1 MSLTLFLRVLTFF
14 KRGWYGG
21 WYEIHEI
28 NFFCKK
34 KIFYYNFVMKVFY
47 KIFTLSTILLWSNLI
62 LEKSYAKTTFKG
74 GIITQ
79 SKNLETKA
87 PKLRKDLK
95 FVLDDFDTSHLSKIL
110 SQKDSIRF
118 ERRIGIGAPLERI
131 KLHTNKTRKQTVDDV
146 VSNLKNY
153 VDNIEWPYWTERAI
167 PTSFLQQG
175 LKAQRMHCE
184 EGAFLNS
191 LKTAWLEKLSSS
203 DTPQFERLAIF
214 WLNHF
219 SVNFDMY
226 KQKHAF
232 FQHLKF
238 IRQNANKSYLGYLK
252 GILEDPAMITYLN
265 NEKSY
270 AQNPNENLAR
280 EFLELFSLGQ
290 GHYQENDIK
299 NLAKHISGNSINF
312 VTEMFHKYNY
322 KTSTENYSA
331 FGKKYKNDQE
341 FFELLKNHPSF
352 GEFIAKKFYKEYVEL
367 EEPSKEDLAY
377 LVTYFKKSNFEI
389 PEMVRATLY
398 LKKFWDNKLSL
409 VKSPLDLFYGTA
421 RTLNYSGFNNDHVS
435 LIDNMEESGQK
446 LFNPPNIAGWP
457 SGKEWLGGQKLEK
470 RINLLKENFSN
481 IPMNDNDEVNKNIIK
496 NVEKTNIYANNL
508 KIFFDNASNDQLA
521 IETILLGYIPK
532 DFASKKYANIRVYFY
547 NVQFLKKKWKGIEL
561 EFGTDKNTKKQYKEM
576 NRFTFYDGFSSPQ
589 IITNWNSSWFS
600 EWRVTR
606 GLSSSFPYGLKMERF
621 NNQNKETQKLLYYL
635 LLSMEHVLK
644 KQKIFYNRLDENK
657 DASLFLEKRIREVK
671 KILKLDESKIHTKL
685 FSYPVNGYFTIEKG
699 KYNLFNCGI
708 SRYGLN
714 FFDIFQSNTF
724 KKFSGLHDIIN
735 SSIDI
740 SELLIPDLNFNI
752 IKDNYIEILTHEG
765 YQLK

>member
-1 MSLTLFLRVLTFF
+1 
-14 KRGWYGG
+14 
-21 WYEIHEI
+21 
-28 NFFCKK
+28 
-34 KIFYYNFVMKVFY
+34 MKVFY
-47 KIFTLSTILLWSNLI
+47 KIYMLLMVLLWNILI
-62 LEKSYAKTTFKG
+62 LEKAYAKTTFKG

-79 SKNLETKA
+79 SKSLRTVP
-87 PKLRKDLK
+87 PKPRKDLV
-95 FVLDDFDTSHLSKIL
+95 FDLTSFDDNHLTKVIN
-110 SQKDSIRF
+110 KREAIRF
-118 ERRIGIGAPLERI
+118 ERRIGYGAPQIRVR
-131 KLHTNKTRKQTVDDV
+131 LHINKTRKQAVDDV
-146 VSNLKNY
+146 ITNLKEY
-153 VDNIEWPYWTERAI
+153 KDYIEWPLWTEKAI
-167 PTSFLQQG
+167 PTSFMEQALR
-175 LKAQRMHCE
+175 AQKISCE
-184 EGAFLNS
+184 DGAFLNS
-191 LKTAWLEKLSSS
+191 LKGVWLEKLASSE
-203 DTPQFERLAIF
+203 TPQFERLAIF

-232 FQHLKF
+232 FEHLKF
-238 IRQNANKSYLGYLK
+238 IRLNSNKNYLEFLN
-252 GILEDPAMITYLN
+252 GILKDPAMITYLN

-290 GHYQENDIK
+290 GNYRENDIK
-299 NLAKHISGNSINF
+299 NLARHISGNSINF
-312 VTEMFHKYNY
+312 VTEKFHKYNY
-322 KTSTENYSA
+322 KTSTEVYSA
-331 FGKKYKNDQE
+331 FGKKYKNDKD
-341 FFELLKNHPSF
+341 FFKLLKNHPSF

-367 EEPSKEDLAY
+367 EEPSKQDLAY

-389 PEMVRATLY
+389 PEMLRATLY
-398 LKKFWDNKLSL
+398 LKKFWDKKLSL

-421 RTLNYSGFNNDHVS
+421 RTLNYSGFDNDHVS

-481 IPMNDNDEVNKNIIK
+481 IPINYISEVNKNIVK
-496 NVEKTNIYANNL
+496 NVKKTNIYTKNL
-508 KIFFDNASNDQLA
+508 NIFFDNVSNNQLA

-532 DFASKKYANIRVYFY
+532 DFATKKYANIRVYFY
-547 NVQFLKKKWKGIEL
+547 NVHFLKKKWKGIEL
-561 EFGTDKNTKKQYKEM
+561 EFGTDKNKKKQYKEM

-600 EWRVTR
+600 EWRATR
-606 GLSSSFPYGLKMERF
+606 GLSSSFPSGLKMERF

-644 KQKIFYNRLDENK
+644 KQKIFYNRLYENK
-657 DASLFLEKRIREVK
+657 DASLFLEERIREVK
-671 KILKLDESKIHTKL
+671 KILKLDKNKIHTKL

-724 KKFSGLHDIIN
+724 KKFSGLHNIIN
-735 SSIDI
+735 SNIDI

-752 IKDNYIEILTHEG
+752 EKENYIEILTHEG

>member
-1 MSLTLFLRVLTFF
+1 
-14 KRGWYGG
+14 
-21 WYEIHEI
+21 
-28 NFFCKK
+28 
-34 KIFYYNFVMKVFY
+34 MKVFY
-47 KIFTLSTILLWSNLI
+47 KIFTLLTILLWNNLI

-79 SKNLETKA
+79 SKNLETKK

-95 FVLDDFDTSHLSKIL
+95 FDLDDFDISHLNKIL

-118 ERRIGIGAPLERI
+118 ERRIGFGVPLERI
-131 KLHTNKTRKQTVDDV
+131 ELHTNKTRKQAVDDV

-153 VDNIEWPYWTERAI
+153 VDNIKWPYWTKNAI

-203 DTPQFERLAIF
+203 HTPQFERLAIF

-280 EFLELFSLGQ
+280 EFLELFSLGH
-290 GHYQENDIK
+290 GHYKENDIK

-312 VTEMFHKYNY
+312 VTEKFHKYNY
-322 KTSTENYSA
+322 KTSIRNYSA

-352 GEFIAKKFYKEYVEL
+352 GEFIAKKFYMEYVEL
-367 EEPSKEDLAY
+367 DEPSKEDLAY

-389 PEMVRATLY
+389 PEMLRATLY
-398 LKKFWDNKLSL
+398 LKKFWEKKLSL
-409 VKSPLDLFYGTA
+409 IKSPLELFYGTA
-421 RTLNYSGFNNDHVS
+421 RTLNYSGSDNDHTS
-435 LIDNMEESGQK
+435 LLDNMEESGQR

-457 SGKEWLGGQKLEK
+457 VGKEWLGGQKLEK
-470 RINLLKENFSN
+470 RINLLGENFKN
-481 IPMNDNDEVNKNIIK
+481 IPSTIANLRNNAEENTNEIK
-496 NVEKTNIYANNL
+496 NFYNENLEK
-508 KIFFDNASNDQLA
+508 FFSDTSKDQMA

-532 DFASKKYANIRVYFY
+532 DFATKKFANIRVYFY
-547 NVQFLKKKWKGIEL
+547 NIKFLGKKWKGLEL
-561 EFGTDKNTKKQYKEM
+561 EFGTDKNNNKQYKEM
-576 NRFTFYDGFSSPQ
+576 NRITFYDGFSSPQ
-589 IITNWNSSWFS
+589 IITNWKWSWFS
-600 EWRVTR
+600 DWRATR
-606 GLSSSFPYGLKMERF
+606 GLSSSFPSGPKTEKFY
-621 NNQNKETQKLLYYL
+621 NQSKETQKLLYYL
-635 LLSMEHVLK
+635 LLSMEHVLN
-644 KQKIFYNRLDENK
+644 KQKIFYNRLHENN
-657 DASLFLEKRIREVK
+657 DASLFLEERVKEVK
-671 KILKLDESKIHTKL
+671 KLLKLDKKKVYTKL
-685 FSYPVNGYFTIEKG
+685 FSYPVNGYFTLEKG

-714 FFDIFQSNTF
+714 FFNIFQSNTF
-724 KKFSGLHDIIN
+724 KNFSGLYGIN
-735 SSIDI
+735 SSGIGMA
-740 SELLIPDLNFNI
+740 ELLIPDLNFSI
-752 IKDNYIEILTHEG
+752 EKDNYLELLTHEG